1 MSIVNIYT
9 LNPSSFEI
17 VVASIE
23 AVSPPPFAASKHKPP
38 VGKTTRPALTTLI
51 AVLYQAAGA
60 LPPGVSSGG

>member
-23 AVSPPPFAASKHKPP
+23 AVSPPPFGASKRQPSA
-38 VGKTTRPALTTLI
+38 GKTTRPALTTLI

-60 LPPGVSSGG
+60 LPTGVSSGG